1 MRATKL
7 VIGVKSLPYCERL
20 RKLLP
25 TLKYKR

>member
-20 RKLLP
+20 QK
-25 TLKYKR
+25 TEITYIKI